1 MTHHHGKGL
10 RGAIH
15 LGASPGVY
23 CVACCWALMLVQLVQ
38 GAMSIGVM
46 AVIAAIIAMEKL
58 LSRGYWLSRLSGG
71 VILGAGIYTFLE
83 TVSHLGY

>member
-1 MTHHHGKGL
+1 MPHT
-10 RGAIH
+10 ACN
-15 LGASPGVY
+15 

-38 GAMSIGVM
+38 GVMSIGVM
-46 AVIAAIIAMEKL
+46 SVTASIIAIEKL
-58 LSRGYWLSRLSGG
+58 LSRGYWFSRVSGG

>member
-1 MTHHHGKGL
+1 
-10 RGAIH
+10 
-15 LGASPGVY
+15 
-23 CVACCWALMLVQLVQ
+23 
-38 GAMSIGVM
+38 MSIGVM